1 MAYIKIT
8 SGQQE
13 PYSIGKLRRDNPNV
27 SFPKIVPDHIL
38 NEYSVYTVVTAEQPT
53 FDEVTQVCTRN
64 DVATDVAGQWTY
76 EWTVRDKTAEEMQTY
91 VDGLAN
97 AARSKR
103 DGLLAATDWS
113 ANTDVVISDE
123 MKAYRQALRDVPQQA
138 GFPDNITWPVNP
150 MENN

>member
-13 PYSIGKLRRDNPNV
+13 PYSIGKLRKDNPNV
-27 SFPKIVPDHIL
+27 SFPKVVPDHIL
-38 NEYSVYTVVTAEQPT
+38 NAYGVYTVVTADQPS
-53 FDEVTQVCTRN
+53 FDQATQVCTRN

-76 EWTVRDKTAEEMQTY
+76 EWTVRDKTAEEMQAY
-91 VDGLAN
+91 IDGLAS
-97 AARSKR
+97 AARAKR

-113 ANTDVVISDE
+113 ANTDVVMSDE

-138 GFPDNITWPVNP
+138 GFPDNITWPVKP
-150 MENN
+150 

>member
-8 SGQQE
+8 NGVQE
-13 PYSIGKLRRDNPNV
+13 PYSIGKLRRDNKNV

-38 NEYSVYTVVTAEQPT
+38 NAYGVYSVVTADQPS
-53 FDEVTQVCTRN
+53 FDQATQVCTRN

-76 EWTVRDKTAEEMQTY
+76 EWTVRYKTAEEMQSY
-91 VDGLAN
+91 VDDLAN

-103 DGLLAATDWS
+103 DNLLAATDWS
-113 ANTDVVISDE
+113 ANTDVVMSDE

-138 GFPDNITWPVNP
+138 GFPDNINWPVKP
-150 MENN
+150 KGA